1 MHYHVSFSDEAE
13 SNLKRV
19 QRDIA
24 IRIRDKTKWLE
35 KVNNPIKN
43 LRKVEGISDV
53 PMYRYRVGD
62 YRAFLTFEDDKLIII
77 VIEIGK
83 RENIYTK

>member
-13 SNLKRV
+13 SNLKRL

-24 IRIRDKTKWLE
+24 IRIRDKIKWLE
-35 KVNNPIKN
+35 KVNNPRKY

-77 VIEIGK
+77 VNEIGK
-83 RENIYTK
+83 RENIFTK